1 METSM
6 CERKSNVTSLILV
19 AAIFLSSWA
28 LTGVHGDAAPIVVCD
43 TTGCT
48 IGNAYAY
55 WPDRIPCHAASVVY
69 PKTEEEIIQAV
80 AHAVKHNLKI
90 KAGSRHSHSMT
101 KLVCPGG
108 DNGIF
113 LSTSNYASIISI
125 DKEAGTVT
133 VQAGTQLQDLIDA
146 LAESGLALTH
156 VPYWSG
162 LSVAGLLSTGAHG
175 SSLFDRGSAVHE
187 YVTEMT
193 LVVPAPASENYARVV
208 TLREGDE
215 DLKAARVS
223 LGVLGVIS
231 TITLQVKPLF
241 KRSVE
246 LVMEDDDDL
255 EERIEA
261 YSKEYEFGDVKWV
274 PSLHKV
280 IYRLEKRV
288 PLSTPGNGVNTR
300 FQGSVLSS
308 IKAARA
314 QENHAETTK
323 QREAKCS
330 LATSRLN
337 AYLPSGAGY
346 LNNATTFTGFPV
358 IGLQSDISTSIG
370 CSSTSAENRGLF
382 CDWDPRIKG
391 RRDFFE
397 TAAFV
402 PVRSCPSLIKD
413 VKALRKEVPG
423 GLCNVD
429 LYDGG
434 FLFRFVKQSDR
445 AYLGNAPHE
454 DMADVHF
461 DYYRGYDATT
471 PKLDEDLVSELE
483 QMILYK
489 YGGKPHWGKNR
500 NVAFEGVATKY
511 PEMEKFLEVKM
522 KHDPHGLFSSEWSD
536 AMLGINKKGAP
547 GATKVGAYCALEG
560 LCVCSRDEHCAPE
573 QNYFCRPGRVF
584 SSARVCRHEVA
595 ESAQSLLA

>member
-1 METSM
+1 M

-55 WPDRIPCHAASVVY
+55 WPDRIPCHVLSLLLSFSLHVIPQFGRLVLSTWLLLRCRFIWYWGFVDIDSNSGWPVGTRLQAASVVY

-175 SSLFDRGSAVHE
+175 SSLFDRGGAVHE

-261 YSKEYEFGDVKWV
+261 YSKEYEFGDVRWV

-288 PLSTPGNGVNTR
+288 PLLTPGNGVNTR

-314 QENHAETTK
+314 QGT
-323 QREAKCS
+323 
-330 LATSRLN
+330 L
-337 AYLPSGAGY
+337 
-346 LNNATTFTGFPV
+346 
-358 IGLQSDISTSIG
+358 SDI
-370 CSSTSAENRGLF
+370 AF
-382 CDWDPRIKG
+382 HPR
-391 RRDFFE
+391 
-397 TAAFV
+397 
-402 PVRSCPSLIKD
+402 S
-413 VKALRKEVPG
+413 
-423 GLCNVD
+423 
-429 LYDGG
+429 
-434 FLFRFVKQSDR
+434 
-445 AYLGNAPHE
+445 
-454 DMADVHF
+454 
-461 DYYRGYDATT
+461 
-471 PKLDEDLVSELE
+471 
-483 QMILYK
+483 
-489 YGGKPHWGKNR
+489 
-500 NVAFEGVATKY
+500 
-511 PEMEKFLEVKM
+511 
-522 KHDPHGLFSSEWSD
+522 
-536 AMLGINKKGAP
+536 
-547 GATKVGAYCALEG
+547 
-560 LCVCSRDEHCAPE
+560 
-573 QNYFCRPGRVF
+573 
-584 SSARVCRHEVA
+584 
-595 ESAQSLLA
+595 